1 MTIPT
6 IYGRDAA
13 LREFPELQH
22 LADLRDADWNFLP
35 TLVDGKLIEV
45 HGFLT
50 WPRGW
55 ADAVRV
61 RYTTDAA
68 GLRIDCDGGITWTR
82 EGTLAEVVQGLISL
96 PAPGDRLAP
105 GLVFASAPKLLL
117 P

>member
-1 MTIPT
+1 MTIPSSS
-6 IYGRDAA
+6 GRDVA

-35 TLVDGKLIEV
+35 TVVDGELTEV

-50 WPRGW
+50 WPGGW

-61 RYTTDAA
+61 RHTTDAA

-82 EGTLAEVVQGLISL
+82 EGSLTEVIQGLISL
-96 PAPGDRLAP
+96 PAPSDRLAP
-105 GLVFASAPKLLL
+105 RLVFASAPKLFV